1 MAGGKVEVLKKMGKM
16 GGSREGM
23 TADMD
28 VDTLNENGRVNGK
41 MVQGD

>member
-1 MAGGKVEVLKKMGKM
+1 MEVLKKMGKM